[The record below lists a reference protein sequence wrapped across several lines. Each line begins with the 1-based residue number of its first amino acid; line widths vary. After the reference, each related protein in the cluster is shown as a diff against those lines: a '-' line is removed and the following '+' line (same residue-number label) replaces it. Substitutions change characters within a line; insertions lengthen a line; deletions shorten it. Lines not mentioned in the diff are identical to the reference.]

1 MANIISGKIIGI
13 GDTLTIQST
22 KGGNPLI
29 KREFILQALRFNPID
44 GTPELDEYNT
54 PILEVRGQD
63 NCNMLDKFKVG
74 MCVKVAFALEGRKIT
89 NKEKEKEKEKEG
101 AVRFFNTARAY
112 RIEEMQVSLPEQA
125 QPAQTQ
131 AMSQPTQP
139 AQGGASQ
146 PQHISEATQQFGFPN
161 DNQLPF

>member
-13 GDTLTIQST
+13 GQTQTIQSS

-29 KREFILQALRFNPID
+29 KRELVLQTLRFNPND

-54 PILEVRGQD
+54 PVLEVRGQD

-74 MCVKVAFALEGRKIT
+74 MCVKVAFVLEGRKTT
-89 NKEKEKEKEKEG
+89 NQEG
-101 AVRFFNTARAY
+101 AVRFWNTARAY
-112 RIEEMQVSLPEQA
+112 SIEELRVSLPEQA

-131 AMSQPTQP
+131 AMSQPTQ
-139 AQGGASQ
+139 QGGASQ
-146 PQHISEATQQFGFPN
+146 PQHIAEAAQQFGFPN

>member
-13 GDTLTIQST
+13 GQTQTIQSS

-29 KREFILQALRFNPID
+29 KRELVLQALRFNPND

-63 NCNMLDKFKVG
+63 NCNMLDKFRVG
-74 MCVKVAFALEGRKIT
+74 MCVKVAFALEGRKTT
-89 NKEKEKEKEKEG
+89 NKEKEG

-112 RIEEMQVSLPEQA
+112 SIEEMQVSLPEQA

-131 AMSQPTQP
+131 EMSQPTQP
-139 AQGGASQ
+139 AQGGASH
-146 PQHISEATQQFGFPN
+146 PQHISEAAQQFGFPN

>member
-63 NCNMLDKFKVG
+63 NCNMLDKFRVG
-74 MCVKVAFALEGRKIT
+74 MCVKVAFVLEGRKTT
-89 NKEKEKEKEKEG
+89 NKEKEKEKEG
-101 AVRFFNTARAY
+101 AVRFFNTVRAY
-112 RIEEMQVSLPEQA
+112 RIEEMQVSLPEA
-125 QPAQTQ
+125 EQTQ
-131 AMSQPTQP
+131 AMSQPSQP
-139 AQGGASQ
+139 A
-146 PQHISEATQQFGFPN
+146 QQFGFSN
-161 DNQLPF
+161 ENQLPF

>member
-13 GDTLTIQST
+13 GQTQTIQST

-89 NKEKEKEKEKEG
+89 NKEKEKEKEG

-112 RIEEMQVSLPEQA
+112 RIEEMQVSLP
-125 QPAQTQ
+125 AQTQ
-131 AMSQPTQP
+131 AMSQPTQ
-139 AQGGASQ
+139 QGGVSQ
-146 PQHISEATQQFGFPN
+146 PQHISEAAQQFGFPN
-161 DNQLPF
+161 DLPF

>member
-1 MANIISGKIIGI
+1 MANIISGRIIGI
-13 GDTLTIQST
+13 GQTQTIQSS

-29 KREFILQALRFNPID
+29 KRELVLQTLRFNPND

-63 NCNMLDKFKVG
+63 NCNMLDKFRVG
-74 MCVKVAFALEGRKIT
+74 MCVKVAFALEGRKTT
-89 NKEKEKEKEKEG
+89 NQEG

-112 RIEEMQVSLPEQA
+112 SIEELRVSLPEQA
-125 QPAQTQ
+125 QHAQTQ
-131 AMSQPTQP
+131 TMSQPTQP

-146 PQHISEATQQFGFPN
+146 PQHISEAAQQFGFPN
-161 DNQLPF
+161 DNQPPF

>member
-13 GDTLTIQST
+13 GETQTIPST

-29 KREFILQALRFNPID
+29 KRELVLQTLRFNPND

-54 PILEVRGQD
+54 PVLEVRGQD

-89 NKEKEKEKEKEG
+89 NKEKEKEKEG

-112 RIEEMQVSLPEQA
+112 RIEEMRVSIPEA
-125 QPAQTQ
+125 EQTQ
-131 AMSQPTQP
+131 AMSQPSQP
-139 AQGGASQ
+139 AQGGVSQ
-146 PQHISEATQQFGFPN
+146 PQHISEAAQQFGFPN
-161 DNQLPF
+161 ELPF

>member
-13 GDTLTIQST
+13 GQTQTIQST

-63 NCNMLDKFKVG
+63 NCNIIDKFKVG

-89 NKEKEKEKEKEG
+89 NKEG
-101 AVRFFNTARAY
+101 AVRFWNTARAY
-112 RIEEMQVSLPEQA
+112 SIEEMRVSLPEQA

-131 AMSQPTQP
+131 TMSQPTQ
-139 AQGGASQ
+139 QGGVSQ
-146 PQHISEATQQFGFPN
+146 PQHISEAAQQFGFPN
-161 DNQLPF
+161 DLPF

>member
-13 GDTLTIQST
+13 GQTQTIQST

-63 NCNMLDKFKVG
+63 NCNMLDNFRVG
-74 MCVKVAFALEGRKIT
+74 MCVKVAFALEGRKTT
-89 NKEKEKEKEKEG
+89 NKEG
-101 AVRFFNTARAY
+101 AVRIWNTARAY
-112 RIEEMQVSLPEQA
+112 SIEELRASLPEQA

-131 AMSQPTQP
+131 TMSQPSQ
-139 AQGGASQ
+139 QGGASQ
-146 PQHISEATQQFGFPN
+146 PQHISEAAQQFGFTSE
-161 DNQLPF
+161 LPF

>member
-13 GDTLTIQST
+13 GQTQTIPST

-63 NCNMLDKFKVG
+63 NCNMLDKFRVG
-74 MCVKVAFALEGRKIT
+74 MFVKVAFVLEGRKTT
-89 NKEKEKEKEKEG
+89 NKEKEKE
-101 AVRFFNTARAY
+101 AVHFFNTARAY
-112 RIEEMQVSLPEQA
+112 RIEEMRVSIPEA
-125 QPAQTQ
+125 EQTQ
-131 AMSQPTQP
+131 AMSQPSQP
-139 AQGGASQ
+139 AQGGVSQ
-146 PQHISEATQQFGFPN
+146 PQHISEAAQQFGFPN
-161 DNQLPF
+161 ELPF

>member
-13 GDTLTIQST
+13 GQTQTIPST

-63 NCNMLDKFKVG
+63 NCNMLDKFRVG
-74 MCVKVAFALEGRKIT
+74 MFVKVAFVLEGRKTT
-89 NKEKEKEKEKEG
+89 NKEKEKE

-112 RIEEMQVSLPEQA
+112 RIEEMRVSIPEA
-125 QPAQTQ
+125 EQTQ
-131 AMSQPTQP
+131 AMSQPSQP
-139 AQGGASQ
+139 AQGGVSQ
-146 PQHISEATQQFGFPN
+146 PQHISEAAQQFGFPN
-161 DNQLPF
+161 ELPF

>member
-13 GDTLTIQST
+13 GQTQTIPNT

-29 KREFILQALRFNPID
+29 KRELVLQTLRFNPND

-54 PILEVRGQD
+54 PVLEVRGQD
-63 NCNMLDKFKVG
+63 NCDMLDKFKVG
-74 MCVKVAFALEGRKIT
+74 MCVKVAFALEGRKKT
-89 NKEKEKEKEKEG
+89 NKEG
-101 AVRFFNTARAY
+101 VVSIWTIARAY

-125 QPAQTQ
+125 QPSQTQ
-131 AMSQPTQP
+131 TMSQPTQ
-139 AQGGASQ
+139 QGGASQ
-146 PQHISEATQQFGFPN
+146 PQHISEAAQQFGFPY

>member
-13 GDTLTIQST
+13 GETQTIPST

-29 KREFILQALRFNPID
+29 KRELVLQAMRFNPND

-74 MCVKVAFALEGRKIT
+74 MCVKVAFALEGRKTT
-89 NKEKEKEKEKEG
+89 NQEG
-101 AVRFFNTARAY
+101 AVRFWNTARAY
-112 RIEEMQVSLPEQA
+112 SIEEMRVSIPEA
-125 QPAQTQ
+125 AQTQ
-131 AMSQPTQP
+131 AMSQPTQ
-139 AQGGASQ
+139 QGGVSQ
-146 PQHISEATQQFGFPN
+146 PQHISEAAQQFGFPN
-161 DNQLPF
+161 DLPSNL

>member
-13 GDTLTIQST
+13 GQTQTIQST

-63 NCNMLDKFKVG
+63 NCNMLDKFRVG

-89 NKEKEKEKEKEG
+89 NKEKEKEKEG

-112 RIEEMQVSLPEQA
+112 RIEEMRVSLPEA
-125 QPAQTQ
+125 EQTQ
-131 AMSQPTQP
+131 AMSQPSQP
-139 AQGGASQ
+139 A
-146 PQHISEATQQFGFPN
+146 QQFGFTSE
-161 DNQLPF
+161 LPF

>member
-1 MANIISGKIIGI
+1 MANIISGRIIRI
-13 GDTLTIQST
+13 DETQTIQST

-29 KREFILQALRFNPID
+29 KREFILQALRFNPND

-54 PILEVRGQD
+54 PVLEVRGQD

-74 MCVKVAFALEGRKIT
+74 MCVKVAFVLEGRKII
-89 NKEKEKEKEKEG
+89 NKEKEKEKEG

-112 RIEEMQVSLPEQA
+112 RIEEMKVSLPEQA

-131 AMSQPTQP
+131 AMSQPSQP
-139 AQGGASQ
+139 AQGGVRQ
-146 PQHISEATQQFGFPN
+146 PQHISEPAQQFGFPN

>member
-13 GDTLTIQST
+13 GETQTIPST

-29 KREFILQALRFNPID
+29 KRELVLQTLRFNPND

-74 MCVKVAFALEGRKIT
+74 MSVKVAFALEGRKTT
-89 NKEKEKEKEKEG
+89 NKEG
-101 AVRFFNTARAY
+101 VVRIWNTARAY
-112 RIEEMQVSLPEQA
+112 SIEELRVSLPEQA

-131 AMSQPTQP
+131 TMSQPTQ
-139 AQGGASQ
+139 QGGASQ
-146 PQHISEATQQFGFPN
+146 PQHISEAAQQFGFTSE
-161 DNQLPF
+161 LPF

>member
-13 GDTLTIQST
+13 GETQTKTST

-29 KREFILQALRFNPID
+29 KREFVLQTLRFNPND

-54 PILEVRGQD
+54 PVLEVRGQD
-63 NCNMLDKFKVG
+63 NCNMLDKFRVG
-74 MCVKVAFALEGRKIT
+74 MFVKVAFSLEGRKTT
-89 NKEKEKEKEKEG
+89 NKNGEE
-101 AVRFFNTARAY
+101 NIWTTARAY
-112 RIEEMQVSLPEQA
+112 SIEEMRVSLPEA
-125 QPAQTQ
+125 EQTQ

-139 AQGGASQ
+139 AQGGVRQ
-146 PQHISEATQQFGFPN
+146 LQHISEAAQQFGFPN

>member
-63 NCNMLDKFKVG
+63 NCNMLDKFRVG
-74 MCVKVAFALEGRKIT
+74 MCVKVAFVLEGRKTT
-89 NKEKEKEKEKEG
+89 NKEKEKEKEG
-101 AVRFFNTARAY
+101 AVRFFNTVRAY
-112 RIEEMQVSLPEQA
+112 RIEEMQVSLPEA
-125 QPAQTQ
+125 EQTQ
-131 AMSQPTQP
+131 AMSQPSLP
-139 AQGGASQ
+139 A
-146 PQHISEATQQFGFPN
+146 QQFGFSN
-161 DNQLPF
+161 ENQLPF

>member
-13 GDTLTIQST
+13 GETQTIPST

-63 NCNMLDKFKVG
+63 NCNMFDKFKVG
-74 MCVKVAFALEGRKIT
+74 MFVKVAFALEGRKTT
-89 NKEKEKEKEKEG
+89 NKEKEKEKEG

-112 RIEEMQVSLPEQA
+112 RIEEMRVSLPEA
-125 QPAQTQ
+125 EQTQ
-131 AMSQPTQP
+131 AMSQPTQ
-139 AQGGASQ
+139 QGGTRQ
-146 PQHISEATQQFGFPN
+146 PQHISEAAQQFGFTSE
-161 DNQLPF
+161 LPF